1 MNEKNCAWPVIAA
14 WIDGEGTIRL
24 AGKGTTPE
32 IRIFQKTDEIH
43 VLERLCEVMKQNGV
57 SKCKPLLKLDEPQTS
72 YISITKGSD
81 VAIILD
87 NIMPF
92 VMVGKKVQ
100 EAKIVREFLSKR
112 KRKPV

>member
-1 MNEKNCAWPVIAA
+1 MGRELYAWQEKV
-14 WIDGEGTIRL
+14 RL
-24 AGKGTTPE
+24 LRSGYFRRQTRLMFLKDFE
-32 IRIFQKTDEIH
+32 I
-43 VLERLCEVMKQNGV
+43 MKQNGV

-92 VMVGKKVQ
+92 LMVSKKVQ